1 MIHTD
6 YKLRPS
12 AKEVLDSPTIR
23 NQVCFNKSEIH
34 RFHLWLIKICHMAS
48 PFASN
53 PHRPDHVWNFQRR
66 KISLKKLNVS
76 VIWNSYFHPLM
87 EMIRLRVM
95 VVVHQLKNRNDHRIM
110 LVVMMNYQMVSLFFV
125 LRILKSMNLFFIDE
139 FRIHSIHDHSRM

>member
-1 MIHTD
+1 
-6 YKLRPS
+6 
-12 AKEVLDSPTIR
+12 
-23 NQVCFNKSEIH
+23 
-34 RFHLWLIKICHMAS
+34 
-48 PFASN
+48 
-53 PHRPDHVWNFQRR
+53 
-66 KISLKKLNVS
+66 
-76 VIWNSYFHPLM
+76 M